1 MKLTN
6 RKVGALGA
14 AVLVAIAVAHYANAD
29 AIPTFYAAGPK
40 QCRSIDVN
48 GQPSGCVSIDLA
60 HFGLSALH
68 GM

>member
-6 RKVGALGA
+6 RKLGLLA
-14 AVLVAIAVAHYANAD
+14 AGVLMAIAAAHYANAD
-29 AIPTFYAAGPK
+29 AIPTFYADGPM

-68 GM
+68 GT